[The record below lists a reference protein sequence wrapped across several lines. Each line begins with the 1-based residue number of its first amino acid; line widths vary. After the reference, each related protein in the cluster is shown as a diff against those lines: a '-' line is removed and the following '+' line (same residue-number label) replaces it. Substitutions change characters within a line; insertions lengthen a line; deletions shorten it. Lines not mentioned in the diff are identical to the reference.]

1 MIRSFFIVLTMAG
14 AACSGSHAQSVALAG
29 LMGGKALLVV
39 EGGAPKLMAV
49 GDNYQGVKLLA
60 VQDERATITVAG
72 TSYTLRLGDAPA
84 GVRNGNG
91 QGSGSSGVVPT
102 PQTIVLPA
110 GTGGHFYSRAL
121 INGKPVQV
129 LVDTGATSVALGADE
144 AQRLGLDFK
153 AGTPVR
159 VATANGSA
167 QAWRIKLSSL
177 RMGDVE
183 LYDVDAVVTAA
194 YMPMVLLGNSFLS
207 RFQMTRTNDQMVL
220 VKRF

>member
-1 MIRSFFIVLTMAG
+1 MIRTAILALTTAW
-14 AACSGSHAQSVALAG
+14 AACGNGHAQSVALAG
-29 LMGGKALLVV
+29 LMGGRALLVV
-39 EGGAPKLMAV
+39 EGGAPKLLSV
-49 GDNYQGVKLLA
+49 GDSHQGVKLLA
-60 VQDERATITVAG
+60 VQDERATIAVAG
-72 TSYTLRLGDAPA
+72 ASYTLRLGDAPA
-84 GVRNGNG
+84 GVRNGTG

-102 PQTIVLPA
+102 NQTIVLPA
-110 GTGGHFYSRAL
+110 GSGGHFYSKAL

-159 VATANGSA
+159 VATANGPA
-167 QAWRIKLSSL
+167 QAWRVKLSSL

-194 YMPMVLLGNSFLS
+194 HMPMVLLGNSFLS